1 MLIRHLINI
10 LCLPQEV
17 PHRQIWIN
25 HFLRCSATFPMAWA
39 GVQVARRQ
47 VALALPE
54 ISSLLPRPL
63 LMEEISPHW
72 GTCRPL
78 PLSHLLSPPVLV
90 PISSPIQV
98 RKMDKK
104 MFIAFFMW
112 FGSNYFHWKTLVV
125 PNYFVKSRSVV
136 EIWLKFDQILIQIS
150 VVKNNMDSF
159 RSYI

>member
-1 MLIRHLINI
+1 MLICNLINI
-10 LCLPQEV
+10 LCFPQEV

-47 VALALPE
+47 VALAPPE

-104 MFIAFFMW
+104 MFMPFFMW
-112 FGSNYFHWKTLVV
+112 FGSNFFHWKILAFLQKTFKSKACWFLI
-125 PNYFVKSRSVV
+125 PNFY
-136 EIWLKFDQILIQIS
+136 DTILSSIA
-150 VVKNNMDSF
+150 KL
-159 RSYI
+159 

>member
-1 MLIRHLINI
+1 
-10 LCLPQEV
+10 
-17 PHRQIWIN
+17 
-25 HFLRCSATFPMAWA
+25 MAWA

-47 VALALPE
+47 VALAPPE

-98 RKMDKK
+98 RRKRRN
-104 MFIAFFMW
+104 
-112 FGSNYFHWKTLVV
+112 GLVYTEHAV
-125 PNYFVKSRSVV
+125 
-136 EIWLKFDQILIQIS
+136 LIQLFNS
-150 VVKNNMDSF
+150 ENV
-159 RSYI
+159 

>member
-1 MLIRHLINI
+1 MLICNLIYI
-10 LCLPQEV
+10 LCFPQEV

-47 VALALPE
+47 VALAPPE

-104 MFIAFFMW
+104 QCLCPFSCGLVATFFI
-112 FGSNYFHWKTLVV
+112 
-125 PNYFVKSRSVV
+125 
-136 EIWLKFDQILIQIS
+136 EKFWPFYKKHLNPRHAD
-150 VVKNNMDSF
+150 F
-159 RSYI
+159 

>member
-1 MLIRHLINI
+1 MLICNLINI

-104 MFIAFFMW
+104 MFIAFFHVVW
-112 FGSNYFHWKTLVV
+112 QQLFFIEKFWPFYKKT
-125 PNYFVKSRSVV
+125 FKS
-136 EIWLKFDQILIQIS
+136 KAC
-150 VVKNNMDSF
+150 
-159 RSYI
+159 

>member
-1 MLIRHLINI
+1 MLICNLINI

-47 VALALPE
+47 VALAPPE

-90 PISSPIQV
+90 LISSPIQV

-104 MFIAFFMW
+104 MFIAFFSRGLDTT
-112 FGSNYFHWKTLVV
+112 FFHWKILAFFPKRNTFESKACWFLIPNFYETILSPSKTL
-125 PNYFVKSRSVV
+125 RSADA
-136 EIWLKFDQILIQIS
+136 F
-150 VVKNNMDSF
+150 
-159 RSYI
+159 

>member
-1 MLIRHLINI
+1 MLICNLINI
-10 LCLPQEV
+10 LCFPQEV

-47 VALALPE
+47 VALAPPE

-104 MFIAFFMW
+104 NVYCLFF
-112 FGSNYFHWKTLVV
+112 HVV
-125 PNYFVKSRSVV
+125 WQQLFS
-136 EIWLKFDQILIQIS
+136 LKKFWPFLQKKHLNPRHAD
-150 VVKNNMDSF
+150 F
-159 RSYI
+159 